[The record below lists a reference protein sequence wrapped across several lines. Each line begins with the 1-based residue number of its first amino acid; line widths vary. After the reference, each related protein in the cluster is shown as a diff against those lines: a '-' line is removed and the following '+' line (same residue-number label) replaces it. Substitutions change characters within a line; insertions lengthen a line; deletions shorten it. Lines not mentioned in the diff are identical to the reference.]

1 MLLDDKEILRA
12 EIEALK
18 NKQLDNN
25 SRLDCLSKENKALK
39 DVIKTLMNES
49 KDNIDAVKTLSE
61 ENNRL
66 QVENKALRNKNMDKT
81 KRQNILETEKEA
93 LQSEIETL
101 KIENVQ
107 NSNKLETLTIAI
119 AFAITIT
126 IAIAKDEFCTGN
138 EVFKKGL
145 ENIIEEKILA
155 QKKGSLKVEVE
166 ALRNE
171 TKDKGGGMHKEL
183 SVDVRSS
190 KHLGKPETIKIAED
204 KKEAPTKLFD
214 SDVDTQLNLRPTWSF
229 KKDSDVDTQLN
240 LCPAWSLKKDDVV
253 DNKNKKKIGREMEG
267 SMKKAR
273 SIKV

>member
-1 MLLDDKEILRA
+1 MNEEKWKLEKLVKMEVDKEMDKTRNEYLELKKYQSDLEGKMVDMSNKLETLTVDNLRVKMEAKANKTLTNTKEIKMLLDDKEILRA

-39 DVIKTLMNES
+39 DVIKTLTNES
-49 KDNIDAVKTLSE
+49 KDNINEVKTLRE
-61 ENNRL
+61 EKDRL

-101 KIENVQ
+101 KTENVQ
-107 NSNKLETLTIAI
+107 NFNKLETLTIAI

-155 QKKGSLKVEVE
+155 QK
-166 ALRNE
+166 R
-171 TKDKGGGMHKEL
+171 
-183 SVDVRSS
+183 
-190 KHLGKPETIKIAED
+190 
-204 KKEAPTKLFD
+204 
-214 SDVDTQLNLRPTWSF
+214 
-229 KKDSDVDTQLN
+229 
-240 LCPAWSLKKDDVV
+240 VV
-253 DNKNKKKIGREMEG
+253 
-267 SMKKAR
+267 
-273 SIKV
+273 